1 MTNQNI
7 YSTPKIV
14 LNGHILNNV
23 MNISYN
29 NPGNNQLSSINFT
42 IQDPDYINYR
52 LLNKEVEFFVNEGGG
67 ESSSIFL
74 GFIRDVKPSDT
85 AVQVTAYDCRTFI
98 SGRESLPIVMTDK
111 NNYDGYTAVQ
121 FLADVIKETGVDISL
136 DMLSETQPPI
146 PMAGLRSANETA
158 YSIFTNLLS
167 RISDDSD
174 PRDPLNYIVDVVGK
188 SIVVT
193 KKRVKGGTGI
203 RFSRNDGIIS
213 MQVNRRAPITKA
225 TVYGDNGSSGTF
237 EIGNSPT
244 GSIGTSITDTR
255 FKNNAECTEVA
266 IRIVMAERNE
276 IDEIEI
282 QVSKG
287 YDLGLNNVVY
297 LDVDDMD
304 VRGEHRISSKKIQ
317 VSNDGISYVLGL
329 DKLGPRTSDYIL
341 KGG

>member
-7 YSTPKIV
+7 YSIPKI
-14 LNGHILNNV
+14 LLDGTTLNNV
-23 MNISYN
+23 TNISYN

-42 IQDPDYINYR
+42 INDPEYVNYR

-67 ESSSIFL
+67 ESTSIFV
-74 GFIRDVKPSDT
+74 GFIRDIKPSDT
-85 AVQVTAYDCRTFI
+85 SVVITAYDCRTFI
-98 SGRESLPIVMTDK
+98 SSRESTPIVMTDK
-111 NNYDGYTAVQ
+111 KNYDGYSAVQ
-121 FLADVIKETGVDISL
+121 FLVDVIKETGVDISL
-136 DMLSETQPPI
+136 DMLSETNPPI
-146 PMAGLRSANETA
+146 PMSGLRSVNDTA
-158 YSIFTNLLS
+158 YSLFSNLIS
-167 RISDDSD
+167 RISDDDD
-174 PRDPLNYIVDVVGK
+174 PRNPLNYIIDVVGK

-203 RFSRNDGIIS
+203 RFSRNDGIIN
-213 MQVNRRAPITKA
+213 MQINRRAPITKA

-255 FKNNAECTEVA
+255 FKNNAECTEAA
-266 IRIVMAERNE
+266 IRLVMAERNE

-287 YDLGLNNVVY
+287 YDLGLNNIVY